1 MLLRQSL
8 KRHLLCQINAALQRS
23 TTMPCGLRA
32 WPCVLRTARR
42 IPDAVVTNLVRF
54 GYCMAKLDPSA
65 PESED
70 RFSRIIG
77 RSRFVVLL
85 AVVAVML
92 VAVSLFLLGTIQ
104 AVTGVWD
111 AWKSVFRGG
120 MQSTM
125 LTVAFLEIVST
136 MLKAVVF
143 YIIGVGLY
151 SLFVSPLNI
160 TVSLGVQTLND
171 LESKVVNVVV
181 VILSITFLEHFI
193 LWKDPLATLQFG
205 GAAALVVAA
214 LVLFERH
221 SHQSK
226 EEQSVH
232 NPKEQVRAQKS
243 MFKEDHEKADLP
255 LEEPEHDH
263 TSHAD
268 HAGGD
273 REDTMHYDDKPDGNR
288 RRAGARR
295 S

>member
-1 MLLRQSL
+1 
-8 KRHLLCQINAALQRS
+8 
-23 TTMPCGLRA
+23 MPK
-32 WPCVLRTARR
+32 
-42 IPDAVVTNLVRF
+42 IDS
-54 GYCMAKLDPSA
+54 SA

-111 AWKSVFRGG
+111 AWKNVFHGG
-120 MQSTM
+120 MQSTR

-193 LWKDPLATLQFG
+193 LWKDPLGTLQFG
-205 GAAALVVAA
+205 AAAALVVAA

-226 EEQSVH
+226 EEQGVH
-232 NPKEQVRAQKS
+232 DPKEQVRAQKS
-243 MFKEDHEKADLP
+243 MFRENHEKAELP
-255 LEEPEHDH
+255 SDEREELQEAN
-263 TSHAD
+263 SE
-268 HAGGD
+268 GGKKD
-273 REDTMHYDDKPDGNR
+273 ENEREAETATASIPAR
-288 RRAGARR
+288 RRK
-295 S
+295 